1 MNDELLK
8 LVVERLD
15 VLIHLSIPAYTETNY
30 NFSGLPVKIIE
41 LCDFEH
47 TRNDIISKLGKP
59 ANQIDP
65 ALTKLRQS
73 GIIRSVIKN
82 QKTYYVRVK

>member
-1 MNDELLK
+1 MSNELLK
-8 LVVERLD
+8 QIVDRLD
-15 VLIHLSIPAYTETNY
+15 VLIHLSIPTYSESNY
-30 NFSGLPVKIIE
+30 DFSGLAVRIIE

-47 TRNDIISKLGKP
+47 TRNDIIKKISKP
-59 ANQIDP
+59 ANQVDP

-73 GIIRSVIKN
+73 GIIRSVIKD